1 MVKKNTTRNMMAEKH
16 KEVAGTHPPPSP
28 KDTFD
33 TNIC

>member
-16 KEVAGTHPPPSP
+16 KEVAGTHPPSP